1 MHLCWEIFFELKG
14 RTEEEQEDIYNFVK
28 QLLWFRDKIEWEG
41 HKLVRMFQ
49 SMRSF
54 FLMVTII

>member
-41 HKLVRMFQ
+41 AQTGSYVPVYAFLL
-49 SMRSF
+49 
-54 FLMVTII
+54 LMVTII